1 MSNRNESIGIYIHI
15 PFCKSKC
22 YYCDFNSYAGRDY
35 LAGSYFDALYKE
47 ILIRSRSLENRR
59 VSSIFIGG
67 GTPSLTEPQYITGLI
82 EICGKCF
89 HVDNDAEI
97 SMESNPG
104 TLSYDRLK
112 AYRDAGVNRLS
123 IGLQTW
129 QDQLLESIGRI
140 HSRKQFV
147 DNVEDAVKCGFEN
160 INADLIFGL
169 PGQTLEDW
177 TETLEAVTG
186 LGAIK
191 HLSCYSLKIE
201 EGTVFGDRLDAGLL
215 EPIDEELDR
224 RMYHLAVDVLADK
237 GYRWYEISNFAVP
250 GYECRHNLLY
260 WKAREYVG
268 FGAGAHSHLDAVR
281 FSNVAGIEEYIEAVG
296 SIFVRQGCE
305 GTGNEFLMEENCSE
319 SNHDNAGAKASY
331 SESNHDN
338 VAAKAS
344 YSESDHD
351 NVAAKASY
359 SKSDHD
365 YTGEGSY
372 SISDHNDT
380 VAKASAKASASVSG
394 KVFAE
399 ESATVSAKA
408 SVKPSVSDGMAGLYE
423 NIELIDREGAMSEYM
438 ILGLRLTEGVSS
450 KEFEERFGEKP
461 EDIYGDELKKL
472 TARGLLTA
480 EPGGKC
486 RCDSDTRY
494 KLTRLGFD
502 LANAVFVEFI

>member
-201 EGTVFGDRLDAGLL
+201 ERTVFGDRLDAGLL

-260 WKAREYVG
+260 WKAREYAG

-338 VAAKAS
+338 VA
-344 YSESDHD
+344 
-351 NVAAKASY
+351 
-359 SKSDHD
+359 
-365 YTGEGSY
+365 
-372 SISDHNDT
+372 
-380 VAKASAKASASVSG
+380 AKASASVSG